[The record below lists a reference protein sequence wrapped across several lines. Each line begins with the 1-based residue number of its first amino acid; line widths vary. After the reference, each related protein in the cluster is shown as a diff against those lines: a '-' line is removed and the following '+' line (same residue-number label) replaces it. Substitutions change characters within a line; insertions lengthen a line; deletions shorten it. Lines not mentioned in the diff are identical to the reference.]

1 MLRYI
6 TTTLVALIL
15 GCTSLSIQ
23 ATSVLPVDLTQLQR
37 DSQRIIYAEC
47 IDNRVDIDTTMNN
60 TVVTYTTFAVL
71 QTVKGPKEQTVIIKQ
86 IGGSMPDGSAVL
98 KIAGVPKFKL
108 NEKYVVFLAKPS
120 KLGFSSPIGLSQ
132 GSFRA
137 FKDNQGKM
145 TVTNGRDFGELMANM
160 HKDKMPAEGQ
170 SIIDNAM
177 SKKTDNGTQHTT
189 MPLNDFMLVIKN
201 M

>member
-1 MLRYI
+1 MLRFI
-6 TTTLVALIL
+6 TIALVTLLL
-15 GCTSLSIQ
+15 GCINMPVQ
-23 ATSVLPVDLTQLQR
+23 ATSVLPVDLTQLHR

-47 IDNRVDIDTTMNN
+47 IDNKVEIDTTMNN
-60 TVVTYTTFAVL
+60 MVVTYTTFSVL
-71 QTVKGPKEQTVIIKQ
+71 QTLKGPKEQTVTIKQ
-86 IGGSMPDGSAVL
+86 IGGSMPDGSAAL

-137 FKDNQGKM
+137 FKDNQGNM

-160 HKDKMPAEGQ
+160 HKDKMPAAAQ
-170 SIIDNAM
+170 SIISEAT
-177 SKKTDNGTQHTT
+177 KKKSSATHPNNTLR
-189 MPLNDFMLVIKN
+189 LNDFMLVIEN